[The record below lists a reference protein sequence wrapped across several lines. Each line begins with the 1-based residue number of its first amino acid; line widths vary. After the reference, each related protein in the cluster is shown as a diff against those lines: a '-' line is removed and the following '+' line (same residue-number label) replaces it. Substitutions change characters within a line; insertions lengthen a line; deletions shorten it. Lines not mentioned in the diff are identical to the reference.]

1 MITRVGHEDALEL
14 TKNKQIAMTSAHM
27 IDTITYTI
35 IQTESG
41 QIRAAIII
49 HSTRFVNKLL

>member
-1 MITRVGHEDALEL
+1 
-14 TKNKQIAMTSAHM
+14 MTSAHM

-49 HSTRFVNKLL
+49 HSTRFVNTLLWNRTRITG